1 MVSCVFD
8 ETISAGRVN
17 VGLGLTVIVA
27 SFLLLAAFESP
38 VKPTLTEI
46 GYCPAVALGSEAVSV
61 MVVDASGASPDGR
74 LYFSE
79 NATPFTVPSKESSV
93 PVLIVFPDLLVTVTV
108 IGSGV
113 LFWQML
119 VFTIAVSSMSVL
131 KTTSVLWVLVHPLAS
146 VTVSE

>member
-1 MVSCVFD
+1 M
-8 ETISAGRVN
+8 
-17 VGLGLTVIVA
+17 
-27 SFLLLAAFESP
+27 
-38 VKPTLTEI
+38 
-46 GYCPAVALGSEAVSV
+46 
-61 MVVDASGASPDGR
+61 MVVDALGAKSAA
-74 LYFSE
+74 SISSSV
-79 NATPFTVPSKESSV
+79 NATPFMVPSKSSSDPFV
-93 PVLIVFPDLLVTVTV
+93 IVLPDLLVTVTV